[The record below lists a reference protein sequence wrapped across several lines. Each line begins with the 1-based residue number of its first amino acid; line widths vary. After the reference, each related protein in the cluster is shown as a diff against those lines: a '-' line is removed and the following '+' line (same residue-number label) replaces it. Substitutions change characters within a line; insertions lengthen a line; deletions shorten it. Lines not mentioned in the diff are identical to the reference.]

1 MKADNMRDSII
12 LTREQIEKLT
22 ELANLHPEVDTFKL
36 SWMHEQ
42 SGIGLG
48 LVVKYQTFDPEDTV
62 IDITDVSNW

>member
-1 MKADNMRDSII
+1 MSMRDSIV
-12 LTREQIEKLT
+12 LTREQIEKLN
-22 ELANLHPEVDTFKL
+22 ELLQLHPAVQDFKL

-48 LVVKYQTFDPEDTV
+48 LLVKFQTFDPEDTV